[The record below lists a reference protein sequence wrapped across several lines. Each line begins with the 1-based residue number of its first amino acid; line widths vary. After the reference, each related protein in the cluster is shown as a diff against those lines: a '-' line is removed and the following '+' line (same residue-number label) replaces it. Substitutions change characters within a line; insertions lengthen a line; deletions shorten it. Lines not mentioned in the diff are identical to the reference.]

1 MGFGTFKDNGRSSGL
16 KLTES
21 LQHKKINSKRHA
33 KNCVYFVYLSIYLK
47 NMIYLSIHINSN

>member
-33 KNCVYFVYLSIYLK
+33 KNCIFCLPFYIFEEYDISFNTYQF
-47 NMIYLSIHINSN
+47 